1 MTIPKWQQQAQKA
14 KVILQ
19 ESVPK
24 EWLVPEH
31 KLPFTD
37 QKNVEDFAARSG
49 ALSDRE
55 LSITGMSATALVN
68 GMAAG
73 LLSAEEVVVSF
84 LKRAVLGHQLVC
96 FLAHVGSISS
106 NML

>member
-1 MTIPKWQQQAQKA
+1 MTIQNWQQQAQKA
-14 KVILQ
+14 KEILQ
-19 ESVPK
+19 ASIPEQ
-24 EWLVPEH
+24 WL
-31 KLPFTD
+31 LPAHRLPSPD

-55 LSITGMSATALVN
+55 LAITGMSATALVN

-73 LLSAEEVVVSF
+73 LLSAEEVVVSY

-96 FLAHVGSISS
+96 FLALIGSISS